1 MQEYTDFIANNALM
15 SAIWLALFVMVIV
28 SFVQGKLNNV
38 VTVNHAK
45 ATALINREDAK
56 IVDVRSKD
64 EFKKGHI
71 VNAIH
76 HELAQIKNNQL
87 GKVENLKNT
96 PIIVV
101 CNAGI
106 SSSQAAKMLVQAGF
120 EKVYNLQ
127 GGMTE
132 WNNANLPTVTSKR

>member
-1 MQEYTDFIANNALM
+1 MQEFIDFVLRNALM
-15 SAIWLALFVMVIV
+15 CGIWLALLVMVVI
-28 SFVQGKLNNV
+28 SFVQAKMNKV
-38 VTVNHAK
+38 ATVTHAQ
-45 ATALINREDAK
+45 ATMLINREDAK
-56 IVDVRSKD
+56 VIDVRSQD
-64 EFKKGHI
+64 EFRKGHI

-76 HELAQIKNNQL
+76 TELAEIKNNQL
-87 GKVENLKNT
+87 AAVEKLKNS

-120 EKVYNLQ
+120 DKVHNLQ

-132 WNNANLPTVTSKR
+132 WNAANLPTVRGKR